1 MAEDVMDNRVP
12 VSCGGKNPL
21 LINPHDLGDTQTRP
35 TLFLVRHA
43 ESTGNQGARL
53 QGSRIGGTL
62 SDRGHK
68 QSEAT
73 AKYLLDTFNEL
84 RCGKLQLVSS
94 PSSRALQTAQQIAD
108 RLHCDTHLEG
118 GLAELDFGEWS
129 GKLVAQLE
137 NDPVYLRWKA
147 DPWSHAPP
155 GGESLREVQKRVC
168 RTVSELIIRAAG
180 LGECLIVVTHFFPLL
195 ALFDVLTPGRQVR
208 CDNASVSRVEAK
220 DAGWLVTHANE
231 VGHLREFAPTPVRYV

>member
-1 MAEDVMDNRVP
+1 MDNRVP
-12 VSCGGKNPL
+12 VSCDGKNS
-21 LINPHDLGDTQTRP
+21 LIIDPRDLGDTRTRP

-43 ESTGNQGARL
+43 ESTGNRGARL
-53 QGSRIGGTL
+53 QGSRIGGAL

-73 AKYLLDTFNEL
+73 ATYLFDSIHEL
-84 RCGKLQLVSS
+84 RSGKARLISS
-94 PSSRALQTAQQIAD
+94 PSSRALQTAQQIAN
-108 RLHCDTHLEG
+108 RLHCETYVES

-129 GKLVAQLE
+129 GNLVAQLE

-168 RTVSELIIRAAG
+168 RTVSDLIIRAAG
-180 LGECLIVVTHFFPLL
+180 LDERLVVVTHFFPLL
-195 ALFDVLTPGRQVR
+195 ALFDVFTPDRQVR

-220 DAGWLVTHANE
+220 DAGWLVTHINE